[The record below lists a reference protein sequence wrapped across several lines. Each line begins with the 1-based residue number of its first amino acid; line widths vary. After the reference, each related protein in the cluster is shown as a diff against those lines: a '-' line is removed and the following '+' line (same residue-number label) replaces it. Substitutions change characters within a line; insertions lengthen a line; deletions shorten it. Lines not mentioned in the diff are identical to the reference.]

1 MAAPGQ
7 HRPISFGTLRCGR
20 GSIRLHF
27 ACSWR
32 SLRGGSEVL
41 KSRVALTPIFIIASV
56 VFRPA
61 GQLVVGRVVSLCE
74 CKNQRKSSL
83 WPSKPENFSGLQAQ
97 VTVVI
102 RQALL
107 TSSQKKENKHR
118 KFVIQKL
125 AENPLGR
132 LRDPGSPHFAT

>member
-1 MAAPGQ
+1 MAL
-7 HRPISFGTLRCGR
+7 I
-20 GSIRLHF
+20 
-27 ACSWR
+27 
-32 SLRGGSEVL
+32 
-41 KSRVALTPIFIIASV
+41 PIFIIAFV
-56 VFRPA
+56 VQA
-61 GQLVVGRVVSLCE
+61 CLWVVGRVVSLCE

-118 KFVIQKL
+118 KKCQQEIALFHGL
-125 AENPLGR
+125 FMGFFSLDA
-132 LRDPGSPHFAT
+132 FAT